1 MAQKDID
8 ARKKARKESVAA
20 SGAKTPAEKKLARQK
35 FYVNTRMAELAA
47 KGITGD
53 RKALRQKFQS
63 GDVKRAGFA
72 APKKKAT
79 STATSTT
86 GTGSGTTTGTGS
98 GTTGTGTSK
107 GSGGKYGR
115 SSGFKGSGTS
125 ASASTSTSTQTSN
138 KKKGGINPDLV
149 AAGIGTA
156 AAIGLGAV
164 AKRTLGGRAVS
175 VLSAANKVKGVST
188 ALKFLNKPRLFVPK
202 KPINPNPLSAPST
215 IKASTVKTLTGG
227 GRTSNV
233 GGKPGGGPRTSVSTS
248 ATTPKTVKMN
258 PENAGA
264 PGADLAAI
272 IARTLKAGRK

>member
-188 ALKFLNKPRLFVPK
+188 ALKFLNKPILFKPK
-202 KPINPNPLSAPST
+202 VKPP
-215 IKASTVKTLTGG
+215 
-227 GRTSNV
+227 
-233 GGKPGGGPRTSVSTS
+233 GKPGGKPYDALRDDKFGDVWPPARSYPRHPSPNRVNPNPGGGYKGSS
-248 ATTPKTVKMN
+248 ATDIQTS
-258 PENAGA
+258 
-264 PGADLAAI
+264 LQAAI
-272 IARTLKAGRK
+272 KIANKRK